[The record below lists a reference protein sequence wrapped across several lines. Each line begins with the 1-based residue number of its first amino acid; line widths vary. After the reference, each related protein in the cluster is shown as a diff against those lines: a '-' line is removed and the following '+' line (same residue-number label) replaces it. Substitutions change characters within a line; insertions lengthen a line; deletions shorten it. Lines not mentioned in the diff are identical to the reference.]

1 MMLDYHMWVCL
12 WHTIYNSSIYST
24 KKEGSDVKFYISFR
38 SLFRWIEYIGVL
50 LKYCFQSQCLH
61 MNVVTGLRGPVRGF
75 RVETPLV
82 RRPRN
87 FFMLLYVNVK
97 MADESVSRDEIWRD
111 LAGVWKTCSGVW
123 EAYERRMRGVWKS
136 CLGVWRT
143 CSVVWPKVNTP
154 FIRLNTTEHAL
165 HTVEHA
171 FHTPLIRL
179 LMGHK
184 SH

>member
-1 MMLDYHMWVCL
+1 MLDYHMWVCL

-38 SLFRWIEYIGVL
+38 SSFRGIEYIGVF

-61 MNVVTGLRGPVRGF
+61 TNVVTGLRGPVRGF

-111 LAGVWKTCSGVW
+111 LAGV
-123 EAYERRMRGVWKS
+123 
-136 CLGVWRT
+136 
-143 CSVVWPKVNTP
+143 
-154 FIRLNTTEHAL
+154 
-165 HTVEHA
+165 
-171 FHTPLIRL
+171 
-179 LMGHK
+179 
-184 SH
+184 